1 MSKIK
6 KILME
11 RDGNSS
17 DEADA
22 RIKQAIY
29 AVNKLLDSGSIEE
42 AYEVC
47 QDHFGLEPDYLF
59 ELID

>member
-1 MSKIK
+1 
-6 KILME
+6 ME